1 MMHFRLAAVRT
12 TIEIALWRHGWA
24 WPLAAVVALSTLAT
38 YMTVL
43 QPGRQILGAA
53 QIELAREQALLASPA
68 KQSTSSQ
75 PQDSQQRLQA
85 LQTALQ
91 ASDEPAELVR
101 KMAALAQ
108 AEQINLAQGDY
119 QQQTNASTGVT
130 RIQISQPVRAS
141 YPQLRRYVEAV
152 LVAIPNASL
161 DQVLA
166 RRDNVGQA
174 QAEARLKWSL
184 WMYKAPAARPS
195 HSGARMPRDT
205 ESESNEML
213 VGRDQWA
220 AAPADTVSAS
230 ASRDLFS
237 TRNWNPPPPPPPPAA
252 EAAAVAPT
260 LPFAFLGK
268 KLEGDIWEVYLN
280 RGEQTFIVREGQTLD
295 GIYRIDKI
303 APPSLALTYL
313 PLGQSQTLQ
322 IGDSR

>member
-1 MMHFRLAAVRT
+1 MHSRLAAVRT
-12 TIEIALWRHGWA
+12 AIEIALWRHGCA
-24 WPLAAVVALSTLAT
+24 WPLAAVSALSALAIC
-38 YMTVL
+38 MMVL
-43 QPGRQILGAA
+43 QPAQQLLGAA
-53 QIELAREQALLASPA
+53 QIELGREQALLASPA
-68 KQSTSSQ
+68 KRSTSNQ

-85 LQTALQ
+85 LQTVLH
-91 ASDEPAELVR
+91 SVEPAELVR
-101 KMAALAQ
+101 KMVALAQ
-108 AEQINLAQGDY
+108 AEQIHLAQGEY
-119 QQQTNASTGVT
+119 QQQVSASTGVT
-130 RIQISQPVRAS
+130 RVQIIQPVRAS

-161 DQVLA
+161 DQIVA

-184 WMYKAPAARPS
+184 WMYKTPAARPS
-195 HSGARMPRDT
+195 HSGARMPRDIKP
-205 ESESNEML
+205 ESIEML

-220 AAPADTVSAS
+220 AAPTDTASAS

-237 TRNWNPPPPPPPPAA
+237 TRNWNPPPPPPTAMA
-252 EAAAVAPT
+252 EAAALAPP

-268 KLEGDIWEVYLN
+268 KFEGDIWEVYLS
-280 RGEQTFIVREGQTLD
+280 RGEQTLIAREGQTLD

-313 PLGQSQTLQ
+313 PLAQSQTLP